1 MSPVWVAF
9 VAACSALMA
18 SIVGP
23 VVSLAISRRQFRANV
38 VSANREKWIGTLRET
53 VAEFISLGAA
63 ASIRAASEA
72 APGHARVQADPALL
86 PRFERIVLVR
96 WNLRLLLN
104 PTEPSHV
111 AVVRAVDA
119 VAADL
124 IAGTADP
131 VALQPKMD
139 ALASATQVVI
149 REAWRRVKSGS

>member
-23 VVSLAISRRQFRANV
+23 FVTLAISRRQFRANV

-86 PRFERIVLVR
+86 PRFERGSCSIRPSRAMWPSSARSMRSPPTSSPEPPILWPCSRR
-96 WNLRLLLN
+96 WTRSR
-104 PTEPSHV
+104 PP
-111 AVVRAVDA
+111 
-119 VAADL
+119 
-124 IAGTADP
+124 
-131 VALQPKMD
+131 
-139 ALASATQVVI
+139 
-149 REAWRRVKSGS
+149 RRS